1 MKPIVKII
9 SEFNISQKKQKKEL
23 NIKCL
28 LIGNKNKGDIME
40 NKEKVIKAFKDSEE
54 PLNATK
60 VSQISG
66 VEKKEVDKIMKE
78 LKKDETI
85 YSPKRCY
92 YALKE

>member
-1 MKPIVKII
+1 M
-9 SEFNISQKKQKKEL
+9 
-23 NIKCL
+23 
-28 LIGNKNKGDIME
+28 D
-40 NKEKVIKAFKDSEE
+40 NKEKVIKAFRGSEE

-78 LKKDETI
+78 LKTDETI

-92 YALKE
+92 WTLKE

>member
-1 MKPIVKII
+1 M
-9 SEFNISQKKQKKEL
+9 
-23 NIKCL
+23 
-28 LIGNKNKGDIME
+28 D
-40 NKEKVIKAFKDSEE
+40 NKEKVIKVFKDSKE

-66 VEKKEVDKIMKE
+66 VDKKEVDKIMKE

-92 YALKE
+92 WAIKE

>member
-1 MKPIVKII
+1 M
-9 SEFNISQKKQKKEL
+9 N
-23 NIKCL
+23 
-28 LIGNKNKGDIME
+28 DT
-40 NKEKVIKAFKDSEE
+40 EKVIKAFKESEE

-66 VEKKEVDKIMKE
+66 VEKKVVDKIMKD

-92 YALKE
+92 WALKE

>member
-1 MKPIVKII
+1 M
-9 SEFNISQKKQKKEL
+9 N
-23 NIKCL
+23 
-28 LIGNKNKGDIME
+28 DT
-40 NKEKVIKAFKDSEE
+40 EKVIKAFKDSEE

-92 YALKE
+92 WAIKE